1 MSLRMKNFRRTSLS
15 SQRKMRNKGT
25 KTRKSWISCLMALML
40 TCSIIL
46 SIYTTA
52 KDVWDTV
59 QPLSEGIEQVRVNKM
74 QYFVQQYEHF
84 YFKTGESLNNV
95 MSIFQKLL
103 NALKLYKR
111 VYLVKES
118 HLKFL
123 RWLPESGSQWQFLW
137 SKPKFFNE
145 CCAIKSPWAYL

>member
-1 MSLRMKNFRRTSLS
+1 
-15 SQRKMRNKGT
+15 
-25 KTRKSWISCLMALML
+25 MALML

-59 QPLSEGIEQVRVNKM
+59 QPLSKGIEQVRVNKM

-95 MSIFQKLL
+95 MSIFQKFL
-103 NALKLYKR
+103 NALKLDNYKR
-111 VYLVKES
+111 KLFY
-118 HLKFL
+118 
-123 RWLPESGSQWQFLW
+123 
-137 SKPKFFNE
+137 PKLE
-145 CCAIKSPWAYL
+145 GIRAYLFRVLNRELHGLDPYK